1 MQNKLFPNDFNMYE
15 SNANGYFVRLSE
27 INDMIACG
35 ALSVD
40 MDKLKEYQFDTRVE
54 YSGSLSREEAMNM
67 YEELLQER
75 R

>member
-1 MQNKLFPNDFNMYE
+1 MQNKLLPNDFNMYE
-15 SNANGYFVRLSE
+15 SNANGHFVRLSE

-54 YSGSLSREEAMNM
+54 YNGALSREEAMNL
-67 YEELLQER
+67 YEELLR
-75 R
+75 